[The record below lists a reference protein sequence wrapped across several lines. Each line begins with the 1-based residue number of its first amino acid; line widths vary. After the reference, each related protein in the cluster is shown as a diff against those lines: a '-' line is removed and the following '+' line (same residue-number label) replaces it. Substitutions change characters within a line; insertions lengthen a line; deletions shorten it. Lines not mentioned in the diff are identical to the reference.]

1 MQPPRDPPQRR
12 VTTREEARLPHTEG
26 DIIRVTGRAHYANEL
41 RLPTPIRIKTVVPI
55 SGLNNPTIEEL
66 YRLCHTPGTLQIV
79 KEQAED
85 TLTKLNAEVDDDI
98 NCGLACVVM
107 RSAPMRAPSTAS
119 ESTSP
124 AEEINTGF
132 TGTSGRTSSRPPAK
146 VRREE
151 EWAPTMNRVTPM
163 SMEEAA
169 ANRGRRSRRDDE
181 AQSMPARPAG
191 IMGVAKNTTPQSQRT
206 RPSPATDFSADD
218 ESSLRPSG
226 GGKAKGRNETG
237 R

>member
-1 MQPPRDPPQRR
+1 M
-12 VTTREEARLPHTEG
+12 TTREEVRLAHTDG
-26 DIIRVTGRAHYANEL
+26 DIVRLFGRAPYADEL
-41 RLPTPIRIKTVVPI
+41 RLPTPIRIKTAVPI
-55 SGLNNPTIEEL
+55 SGLNNPTIEAL
-66 YRLCHTPGTLQIV
+66 YQMYHNPATLPMV
-79 KEQAED
+79 KKQVED
-85 TLTKLNAEVDDDI
+85 TLTKLNAQPDDDI
-98 NCGLACVVM
+98 NCGLGGVVVQ
-107 RSAPMRAPSTAS
+107 SAPMRAPSTAS
-119 ESTSP
+119 ECTSP